1 MDFEKYRYS
10 PQNQHLFKEKRC
22 RKSVFD
28 PHEAYILAQLDFI
41 LLYNFFAGFEKY
53 WVLAR
58 NPEWLVYSFT
68 NKCLFTAKT
77 GQKSIFL
84 SREAENA
91 LVLYTN
97 I

>member
-53 WVLAR
+53 
-58 NPEWLVYSFT
+58 
-68 NKCLFTAKT
+68 
-77 GQKSIFL
+77 
-84 SREAENA
+84 
-91 LVLYTN
+91 
-97 I
+97 